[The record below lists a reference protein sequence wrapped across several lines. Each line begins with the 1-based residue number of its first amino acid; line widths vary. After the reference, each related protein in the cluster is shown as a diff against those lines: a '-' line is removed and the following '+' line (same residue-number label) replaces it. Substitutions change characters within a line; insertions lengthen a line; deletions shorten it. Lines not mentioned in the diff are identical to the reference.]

1 MKKANSKLWL
11 KITSIILFV
20 VFLAVFAAS
29 VFGVIALG
37 YMEVYFDGG
46 KNFKE
51 SVQQDYA
58 YSAVSS
64 IAYEFKEYVAPEW
77 YQITKEK
84 EYQGDTWE
92 YDPESASYQKKT
104 EGITFNSSDFPYT
117 EPENYFGGDMVGQFF
132 SYDYAEGRTNY
143 AFEIKDVQS
152 GEVVFANFTPPAD
165 YVDTITHTSKTS
177 ALGDLQKINL
187 QFESRYD
194 LNRYLKDLKGGL
206 YNSTIYFIPK
216 EGYVSDSGTPS
227 LKTWVIEA
235 DYIPIETKN
244 YEITLYIPQTY
255 PVQNAGAV
263 VMSLVDFAI
272 AYRYLPI
279 ITGAASLVLLLII
292 FIYLMCAAGCKAGAE
307 GITPNWIDKI
317 PFDLYLIILAVIVC
331 VIIELSDVFDHDLLM
346 LIYLFCAGVLL
357 ALLFISLC
365 MTTATRA
372 KLGTVLSNTVIGL
385 ALVLLV
391 KILKA
396 VFKFVK
402 KIFSGIC
409 YAFAN
414 LKFVWRA
421 VIICVL
427 IAAFEIFTIFFIV
440 EMYWMRAFWVFV
452 FLFGNLFLATMT
464 VFYLIA
470 FFKIKKCI
478 KELANGNSY
487 AKVDSQYVFGI
498 FKECADDLNNIGMGI
513 QKAVEESMKSE
524 RLKTELITNVSH
536 DLKTPLTSIVN
547 YIDILS
553 KEDIQPEEAKEHV
566 NVLVRQSQR
575 MKKLIDDLIEA
586 SKAST
591 GATNVELTRSDLSM
605 LLSQS
610 VVEYEDRF
618 NNSNL
623 AVKMILPENPLVA
636 LLDGK
641 LMWRVFDNLL
651 GNIYKYAQ
659 PGTRVYITAVEKGDD
674 IVVSFKNISKYELN
688 ISSNEL
694 MERFVR
700 GDSSRSTEGSGLG
713 LSIAR
718 SLCDLQNATLD
729 IDIDG
734 DLFKV
739 NITVKKLGDE
749 ELINE

>member
-1 MKKANSKLWL
+1 MNNARSKLWL
-11 KITSIILFV
+11 KITSVILFV

-29 VFGVIALG
+29 VASVVALG

-46 KNFKE
+46 KNLREEAAWDF
-51 SVQQDYA
+51 A
-58 YSAVSS
+58 YPKARQIGYILENQSTVEYYD
-64 IAYEFKEYVAPEW
+64 IVKDKAYK
-77 YQITKEK
+77 
-84 EYQGDTWE
+84 GDEWE
-92 YDPESASYQKKT
+92 YDYDTASYKRT
-104 EGITFNSSDFPYT
+104 TLGTTFDSEKCPYS
-117 EPENYFGGDMVGQFF
+117 EPEKHFGENIVLNTLSEEYAVGK
-132 SYDYAEGRTNY
+132 TNY
-143 AFEIKDVQS
+143 AVKIVNNQS
-152 GEVVFANFTPPAD
+152 GEVFFENFAPPSDYAD
-165 YVDTITHTSKTS
+165 VLTEKVKVKV
-177 ALGDLQKINL
+177 LGDLEKINL
-187 QFESRYD
+187 QFEKRYD
-194 LNRYLKDLKGGL
+194 LNNYLLKLNGGI
-206 YNSTIYFIPK
+206 YNSEIYYIPT
-216 EGYVSDSGTPS
+216 EDFVSEAQTPS
-227 LKTWVIEA
+227 QRVWVLEG
-235 DYIPIETKN
+235 DYIPVVTETF
-244 YEITLYIPQTY
+244 EISLYIPTEY
-255 PVQNAGAV
+255 PVETEVAF

-272 AYRYLPI
+272 ANRYLPV
-279 ITGAASLVLLLII
+279 ITGAASLVLLVII

-331 VIIELSDVFDHDLLM
+331 VIIALSDVFNHDLLM

-452 FLFGNLFLATMT
+452 FLFGNLFLATMA

-487 AKVDSQYVFGI
+487 AKVDNQYVFGI
-498 FKECADDLNNIGMGI
+498 FKECADDLNNIGLGI

-547 YIDILS
+547 YVDILS

-591 GATNVELTRSDLSM
+591 GATKVELTRSDLSM

-623 AVKMILPENPLVA
+623 SVKMTLPEKPLVA
-636 LLDGK
+636 NLDGK
-641 LMWRVFDNLL
+641 LMWRVFDNVL
-651 GNIYKYAQ
+651 GNICKYAQ
-659 PGTRVYITAVEKGDD
+659 PGTRVYITAAEKGDD

-688 ISSNEL
+688 ISSDEL

-749 ELINE
+749 ALINE

>member
-1 MKKANSKLWL
+1 MNNARSKLWL
-11 KITSIILFV
+11 KITSVILFV

-29 VFGVIALG
+29 VASVVALG

-46 KNFKE
+46 KNLREEAAWDF
-51 SVQQDYA
+51 A
-58 YSAVSS
+58 YPKARQIGYILENQSTVEYYD
-64 IAYEFKEYVAPEW
+64 IVKDKAYK
-77 YQITKEK
+77 
-84 EYQGDTWE
+84 GDEWE
-92 YDPESASYQKKT
+92 YDYDTASYKRT
-104 EGITFNSSDFPYT
+104 TLGTTFDSEKCPYS
-117 EPENYFGGDMVGQFF
+117 EPEKHFGENIVLNTLSEEYAVGK
-132 SYDYAEGRTNY
+132 TNY
-143 AFEIKDVQS
+143 AVKIVNNQS
-152 GEVVFANFTPPAD
+152 GEVFFENFAPPSDYAD
-165 YVDTITHTSKTS
+165 VLTEKVKVKV
-177 ALGDLQKINL
+177 LGDLEKINL
-187 QFESRYD
+187 QFEKRYD
-194 LNRYLKDLKGGL
+194 LNNYLLKLNGGI
-206 YNSTIYFIPK
+206 YNSEIYYIPT
-216 EGYVSDSGTPS
+216 EDFVSEAQTPS
-227 LKTWVIEA
+227 QRVWVLEG
-235 DYIPIETKN
+235 DYIPVVTETF
-244 YEITLYIPQTY
+244 EISLYIPTEY
-255 PVQNAGAV
+255 PVETEVAF

-272 AYRYLPI
+272 ANRYLPI
-279 ITGAASLVLLLII
+279 ITGAASLVLLVII

-317 PFDLYLIILAVIVC
+317 PFDLYLVILAVIVC
-331 VIIELSDVFDHDLLM
+331 VIIALSDVFDHDLLM
-346 LIYLFCAGVLL
+346 LIYLFCAGVLF

-421 VIICVL
+421 VIICAL

-452 FLFGNLFLATMT
+452 FLFGNLFLATMA

-487 AKVDSQYVFGI
+487 AKVDNQYVFGI
-498 FKECADDLNNIGMGI
+498 FKECADDLNNIGLGI

-547 YIDILS
+547 YVDILS

-591 GATNVELTRSDLSM
+591 GATKVELTRSDLSM

-618 NNSNL
+618 TNSNL
-623 AVKMILPENPLVA
+623 SVKMTLPEKPLVA
-636 LLDGK
+636 NLDGK
-641 LMWRVFDNLL
+641 LMWRVFDNVL
-651 GNIYKYAQ
+651 GNICKYAQ
-659 PGTRVYITAVEKGDD
+659 PGTRVYITAAEKGDD

-688 ISSNEL
+688 ISSDEL

-749 ELINE
+749 ALINE

>member
-1 MKKANSKLWL
+1 MKNARSKLWL
-11 KITSIILFV
+11 KITSVILFV

-29 VFGVIALG
+29 VASVVALG

-46 KNFKE
+46 KNLREEAAWDF
-51 SVQQDYA
+51 A
-58 YSAVSS
+58 YPKARQIGYILENQSTV
-64 IAYEFKEYVAPEW
+64 EYYDIVKDKA
-77 YQITKEK
+77 
-84 EYQGDTWE
+84 YQGDEWE
-92 YDPESASYQKKT
+92 YDYDTASYKRT
-104 EGITFNSSDFPYT
+104 TLGTTFDSEKCPYS
-117 EPENYFGGDMVGQFF
+117 EPEKHFGENIVLNTL
-132 SYDYAEGRTNY
+132 SEDYAVGKTNY
-143 AFEIKDVQS
+143 AVKIVNNQS
-152 GEVVFANFTPPAD
+152 GEVFFENFAPPSDYAD
-165 YVDTITHTSKTS
+165 VLTEKVKVKV
-177 ALGDLQKINL
+177 LGDLEKINL
-187 QFESRYD
+187 QFEKRYD
-194 LNRYLKDLKGGL
+194 LNNYLLKLNGGI
-206 YNSTIYFIPK
+206 YNSEIYYIPT
-216 EGYVSDSGTPS
+216 EDFVSEAQTPS
-227 LKTWVIEA
+227 QRVWVLEG
-235 DYIPIETKN
+235 DYIPVVTETF
-244 YEITLYIPQTY
+244 EISLYIPTEY
-255 PVQNAGAV
+255 PVETEAAF

-272 AYRYLPI
+272 ANRYLPI
-279 ITGAASLVLLLII
+279 ITGAASLVLLVII
-292 FIYLMCAAGCKAGAE
+292 FIYLMCAAGCKAGVE

-317 PFDLYLIILAVIVC
+317 PFDLYLIIITCLVGISIGLLDAVGGDLALFIGVAV
-331 VIIELSDVFDHDLLM
+331 VGVF
-346 LIYLFCAGVLL
+346 FV
-357 ALLFISLC
+357 LLFISLC
-365 MTTATRA
+365 MTLATRS
-372 KLGTVLSNTVIGL
+372 KLGTVLKNTVICGVI
-385 ALVLLV
+385 VL
-391 KILKA
+391 
-396 VFKFVK
+396 VFKLIKWMLSVLK
-402 KIFSGIC
+402 NILLGIA
-409 YAFAN
+409 YAFKN

-421 VIICVL
+421 VIVCIIFAL
-427 IAAFEIFTIFFIV
+427 FEFFTIFFIV

-452 FLFGNLFLATMT
+452 FLFGNLFLATMA

-478 KELANGNSY
+478 KKLANGNSY

-498 FKECADDLNNIGMGI
+498 FKECADDLNNIGLGI

-547 YIDILS
+547 YVDILS

-591 GATNVELTRSDLSM
+591 GATKVELTRSDLSM

-618 NNSNL
+618 NNANL
-623 AVKMILPENPLVA
+623 SVKMTLPEKPLVA
-636 LLDGK
+636 NLDGK
-641 LMWRVFDNLL
+641 LMWRVFDNVL
-651 GNIYKYAQ
+651 GNICKYAQ
-659 PGTRVYITAVEKGDD
+659 PGTRVYITASENGDD

-688 ISSNEL
+688 ISSDEL

-749 ELINE
+749 ALINE

>member
-1 MKKANSKLWL
+1 MKNARSKLWL
-11 KITSIILFV
+11 KITSVILFV

-29 VFGVIALG
+29 VASVVALG

-46 KNFKE
+46 KNLRE
-51 SVQQDYA
+51 EAQEG
-58 YSAVSS
+58 YSNAAINS
-64 IAYEFKEYVAPEW
+64 IAYYFKEYSAPEW
-77 YQITKEK
+77 YRITKEK
-84 EYQGDTWE
+84 KYQGDTWE
-92 YDPESASYQKKT
+92 YNPDSAAYEKKT
-104 EGITFNSSDFPYT
+104 DGITFDSSKFPYT
-117 EPENYFGGDMVGQFF
+117 EPEDYFGGDMVSQYL
-132 SYDYAEGRTNY
+132 SSDYAESRTNY
-143 AFEIKDVQS
+143 AFEIKNINN
-152 GEVVFANFTPPAD
+152 GEVVFTNFAPPAD
-165 YVDTITHTSKTS
+165 YVDTLTHSFNAST
-177 ALGDLQKINL
+177 LGDLEKINL
-187 QFESRYD
+187 QFERRYN
-194 LNRYLKDLKGGL
+194 LNRYLESLNGGL
-206 YNSTIYFIPK
+206 YNSTIYFIPT
-216 EGYVSDSGTPS
+216 EDYVSDSQTPS
-227 LKTWVIEA
+227 EKIWVLEG
-235 DYIPIETKN
+235 DYIPLETNK
-244 YEITLYIPQTY
+244 YEITLYIPTEY
-255 PVQNAGAV
+255 PVETEVAF

-272 AYRYLPI
+272 ANRYLPI
-279 ITGAASLVLLLII
+279 ITGAASLVLLVII

-331 VIIELSDVFDHDLLM
+331 VIIALSDVFDHDLLM
-346 LIYLFCAGVLL
+346 LIYLLCAGVLL

-421 VIICVL
+421 VIIGAL

-452 FLFGNLFLATMT
+452 FLFGNLFLATMA

-498 FKECADDLNNIGMGI
+498 FKECADDLNNIGLGI

-547 YIDILS
+547 YVDILS
-553 KEDIQPEEAKEHV
+553 KEDIQPQEAKEHV

-591 GATNVELTRSDLSM
+591 GATKVELTRSDLSM

-623 AVKMILPENPLVA
+623 SVKMTLPENPLVA
-636 LLDGK
+636 NLDGK
-641 LMWRVFDNLL
+641 LMWRVFDNVL
-651 GNIYKYAQ
+651 GNICKYAQ
-659 PGTRVYITAVEKGDD
+659 PGTRVYITASENGDD

-688 ISSNEL
+688 ISSDEL

-749 ELINE
+749 ALINE